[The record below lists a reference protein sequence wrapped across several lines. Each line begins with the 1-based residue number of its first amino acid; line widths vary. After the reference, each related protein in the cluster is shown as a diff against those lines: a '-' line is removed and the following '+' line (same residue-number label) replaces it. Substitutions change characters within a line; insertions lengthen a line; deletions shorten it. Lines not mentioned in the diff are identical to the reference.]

1 MTRSPTDG
9 AAARRVRAAAA
20 LVALVV
26 SAFASGCS
34 WLANEFAVLD
44 RAPAP
49 PAGAPAG
56 TDAPR

>member
-1 MTRSPTDG
+1 MTPSPSERG
-9 AAARRVRAAAA
+9 GFRRRARAAAA
-20 LVALVV
+20 LLAL
-26 SAFASGCS
+26 ALAPACS